1 MNIQEA
7 TKLAM
12 AQGTAI
18 KRESDPGKN
27 GILPTNLSSYQCMV
41 VHDVYQKDQKA
52 YARWQPSADDLLA
65 NDWEL
70 LI

>member
-12 AQGTAI
+12 ENGTAI
-18 KRESDPGKN
+18 RRVSEPEET
-27 GILPTNLSSYQCMV
+27 GILPTNLSTYQCMV
-41 VHDVYQKDQKA
+41 VRDVFRKGQKA

-70 LI
+70 LT